1 MVAAAGPT
9 QASRDENSFAWQSW
23 AASLVRAS
31 LEVTG
36 TNGALGIAA
45 SRSLIEGLADM
56 MELRLSCLNNASLP
70 DMAGFLVDEDDDFQA
85 IGQVCRE
92 SEKKVHS
99 NMVILVKRSLFA
111 ARFNCLFIC
120 GMRLL
125 PGKKSTVADLL
136 IIFSPLQ

>member
-70 DMAGFLVDEDDDFQA
+70 DMAGFLVGEDDDFQA

-92 SEKKVHS
+92 SEKMHS
-99 NMVILVKRSLFA
+99 NMVIPVKRSLSA

>member
-70 DMAGFLVDEDDDFQA
+70 DMAGFLVGEDDDFQA

-92 SEKKVHS
+92 SEKS
-99 NMVILVKRSLFA
+99 AIQYGNSS
-111 ARFNCLFIC
+111 
-120 GMRLL
+120 
-125 PGKKSTVADLL
+125 KKITVCST
-136 IIFSPLQ
+136 F

>member
-92 SEKKVHS
+92 SEKGALQYG
-99 NMVILVKRSLFA
+99 NY
-111 ARFNCLFIC
+111 C
-120 GMRLL
+120 
-125 PGKKSTVADLL
+125 KKITVCST
-136 IIFSPLQ
+136 F